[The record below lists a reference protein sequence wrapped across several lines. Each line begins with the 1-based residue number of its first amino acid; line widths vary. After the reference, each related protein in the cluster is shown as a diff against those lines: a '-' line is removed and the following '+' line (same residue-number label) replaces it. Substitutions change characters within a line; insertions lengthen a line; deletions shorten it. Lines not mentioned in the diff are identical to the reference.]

1 MPLGTMSAVILI
13 IALLSGLM
21 PETQEKLKTGKYP
34 ILAALILAPV
44 LRMAGI
50 ELSREVELNA
60 GCLFI
65 AAVAGWAAARANGRR
80 TLLAAA
86 LAAAAAIPAF
96 AAETYLKGDAA
107 VLAASLAALPLLPL
121 IRSLPHSVFAA
132 VVITIFVSLFRW
144 LFAALSGYGVLELTG
159 ADFDAQLTG
168 LLFSVFTLE
177 LRRWNRSSAAAEST
191 Q

>member
-1 MPLGTMSAVILI
+1 MKKAIQISF
-13 IALLSGLM
+13 
-21 PETQEKLKTGKYP
+21 
-34 ILAALILAPV
+34 LILAPV

-121 IRSLPHSVFAA
+121 IP
-132 VVITIFVSLFRW
+132 IFVSLFRW